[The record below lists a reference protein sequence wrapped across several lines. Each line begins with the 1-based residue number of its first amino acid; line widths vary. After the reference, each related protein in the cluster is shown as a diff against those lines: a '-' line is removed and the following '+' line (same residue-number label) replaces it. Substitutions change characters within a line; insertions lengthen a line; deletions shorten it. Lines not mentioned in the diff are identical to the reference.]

1 MVTGRHIKA
10 VVPGLFIWIIIFKNY
25 SKKKNIIQ
33 SFGIFELKNKIGIG
47 KKNKFI
53 YIYYQINIIAGRF

>member
-10 VVPGLFIWIIIFKNY
+10 VVPGLFIWIIIFKIIA
-25 SKKKNIIQ
+25 KKKNIIQ
-33 SFGIFELKNKIGIG
+33 SFGIFELKYKIGIG

-53 YIYYQINIIAGRF
+53 YIYIIK